1 MGIFDEMYA
10 LQVIAPRLD
19 FIPSQI
25 EARMRALELEK
36 EFRGRDHREVLK
48 EKFGDCNIFDYINEG
63 RIECCQDGTCKFEVS
78 GRLPTYWEFMS
89 ARARK
94 GCEVARTIPPEW
106 FAPKGPKIKEVYFN
120 GRSTT
125 VLWMDGTKTTVTAQ
139 AGIEVDEYAGVCA
152 ALAKKLM
159 GTAEVKKLLKSDKV
173 HRQKAKK
180 KKKKGEKSDE

>member
-10 LQVIAPRLD
+10 PQVIAPLFD
-19 FIPSQI
+19 FIPSQM

-48 EKFGDCNIFDYINEG
+48 EKFGDCDIFDYINEG
-63 RIECCQDGTCKFEVS
+63 KIECCQDGTSKFTVS

-94 GCEVARTIPPEW
+94 GWMDSPFRAILPPVDNT
-106 FAPKGPKIKEVYFN
+106 PKIKEVYFN

-125 VLWMDGTKTTVTAQ
+125 VLWTDGTKTTVTAQ

-180 KKKKGEKSDE
+180 KKKKEEKTDE